1 MNKLEG
7 LMETA
12 LQKIKEMTDVK
23 TIVGDPI
30 SAGENTT
37 IIPVSKVSFG
47 FASGGSDLP
56 SKQQNELF
64 GGGGGAGITISPIAF
79 LVVTGSNVKILN
91 ISESNNTADKVVNMI
106 PEMFDKVSGLV
117 KDGKKKKEEEKA

>member
-117 KDGKKKKEEEKA
+117 KDGKKKKEEA

>member
-56 SKQQNELF
+56 SKQQTELF

-79 LVVTGSNVKILN
+79 LVITGSNVKILN
-91 ISESNNTADKVVNMI
+91 ISETNNTADKVVNMI

-117 KDGKKKKEEEKA
+117 KDGKKKKEENA

>member
-1 MNKLEG
+1 
-7 LMETA
+7 
-12 LQKIKEMTDVK
+12 MTDVK

-117 KDGKKKKEEEKA
+117 KDGKKKKEEA